1 VSEPP
6 DEARDDLEGCTAV
19 LVTVPE
25 EVAHRLQAFLLHG
38 GFACRIRPTTTE
50 LAGAGAASQEVA
62 RAPDPGVGLAEGYDV
77 LVRPEDLPL
86 EAGVVPEVP
95 EVIARS
101 DANATEPPVELCQLP
116 WDQAWA
122 LIERLGEAGI
132 AAAVLAPETVAR
144 DVPMAD
150 RIVPVGVRAEH
161 LERARGF
168 VQG

>member
-6 DEARDDLEGCTAV
+6 DEGRDDLEGCTAV

-25 EVAHRLQAFLLHG
+25 EVALRLQAFLLHG
-38 GFACRIRPTTTE
+38 GFACRIRRTTLTPE
-50 LAGAGAASQEVA
+50 LAGAGASSQEVA
-62 RAPDPGVGLAEGYDV
+62 RASDPGVGLAEGYDV
-77 LVRPEDLPL
+77 LVRPEDLPV
-86 EAGVVPEVP
+86 EEEVVP
-95 EVIARS
+95 EVIAPS

-122 LIERLGEAGI
+122 LVERLGEAGI

-150 RIVPVGVRAEH
+150 RIVPVGVRAED
-161 LERARGF
+161 LARARGF